1 MANSLVCTSTLGTSL
16 EPRTLARHFE
26 RTLKQTGLPR
36 IRIHDLRHTAASLLL
51 AQGVP
56 VKMVSEILGHS
67 GSRITLDVYGHVFDQ
82 TRQQAADRMDELL
95 GSG

>member
-1 MANSLVCTSTLGTSL
+1 
-16 EPRTLARHFE
+16 
-26 RTLKQTGLPR
+26 
-36 IRIHDLRHTAASLLL
+36 
-51 AQGVP
+51 
-56 VKMVSEILGHS
+56 MVSEILGQR